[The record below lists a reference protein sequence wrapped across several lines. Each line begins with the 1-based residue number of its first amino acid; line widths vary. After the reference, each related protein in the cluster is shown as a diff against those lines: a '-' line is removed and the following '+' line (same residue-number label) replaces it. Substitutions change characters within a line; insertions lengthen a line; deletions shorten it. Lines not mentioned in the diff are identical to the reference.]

1 MKAKSAIK
9 SQKELLKKAIEVISD
24 IKKELMFML

>member
-9 SQKELLKKAIEVISD
+9 SQKELLKKAIEVINN
-24 IKKELMFML
+24 IKKKLI